1 MNAQHHLLAD
11 YIALGVGLLIL
22 GLVLRRLFRGGRD
35 RRVRNYDFG
44 NAARLALRRKRPEL
58 GSAELDLAWQ
68 ALRDY
73 FRICLRAGKRRVP
86 MPSQLADD
94 AWHSLILDTRR
105 YAHFCNSTFGRFL
118 HHLPD
123 QSDGERITPPRRR
136 VENNLAWKIG
146 RRFLPSHAAT
156 QLPLLFALD
165 ELTGIVDGFHYHVP
179 DPALVQAAAS
189 AGGDGDSGCSA
200 CGSDVGDGGSDG
212 GGDSGCNGSCSGGCS
227 GGCGGGGGGD

>member
-1 MNAQHHLLAD
+1 MHAQHHLLLPD

-22 GLVLRRLFRGGRD
+22 GLVLRRLFRSGRD
-35 RRVRNYDFG
+35 RRIRRYDFG

-58 GSAELDLAWQ
+58 DGAQLDLAWQ

-105 YAHFCNSTFGRFL
+105 YAQFCASSFGRFL

-123 QSDGERITPPRRR
+123 VSDGERITPPRRR
-136 VENNLAWKIG
+136 VEKNLAWKIG
-146 RRFLPSHAAT
+146 RRFLPNHTTT

-165 ELTGIVDGFHYHVP
+165 EVVGIGDGFSYHTP
-179 DPALVQAAAS
+179 DPALLRS
-189 AGGDGDSGCSA
+189 AGIDGSSGCSSSS
-200 CGSDVGDGGSDG
+200 CTSDGGDCGDSG
-212 GGDSGCNGSCSGGCS
+212 GGDSGCSGGCS
-227 GGCGGGGGGD
+227 GGCGGGD

>member
-1 MNAQHHLLAD
+1 MNAQAHLLPHT
-11 YIALGVGLLIL
+11 IALGAGLLIL

-35 RRVRNYDFG
+35 RQVRRYDFG

-58 GSAELDLAWQ
+58 DSAELDLAWQ

-73 FRICLRAGKRRVP
+73 FRICLRARRRRVP

-123 QSDGERITPPRRR
+123 QSDGARITPPRRR
-136 VENNLAWKIG
+136 VEANLAWRIG
-146 RRFLPSHAAT
+146 RRFLPNHAAT
-156 QLPLLFALD
+156 QLPLLFVLD
-165 ELTGIVDGFHYHVP
+165 ELTGIAGGFHYHAP
-179 DPALVQAAAS
+179 DPALLRA

-200 CGSDVGDGGSDG
+200 CGSDG
-212 GGDSGCNGSCSGGCS
+212 GGDSGCSGSCSGGCS

>member
-1 MNAQHHLLAD
+1 MNTQGHLLPD

-22 GLVLRRLFRGGRD
+22 GLVLHKLHRGGRD
-35 RRVRNYDFG
+35 RRIRRYDFG

-58 GSAELDLAWQ
+58 DSAQLELAWQ

-105 YAHFCNSTFGRFL
+105 YAQFCNSAFGRFL
-118 HHLPD
+118 HHLPE

-136 VENNLAWKIG
+136 VEKNLAWRIG
-146 RRFLPSHAAT
+146 RRFLPNHAAT
-156 QLPLLFALD
+156 RLPLLFVLD
-165 ELTGIVDGFHYHVP
+165 ELSGIADGFHYHLP
-179 DPALVQAAAS
+179 DPALVGAAAGS
-189 AGGDGDSGCSA
+189 GDGDSGCSA
-200 CGSDVGDGGSDG
+200 CGSD
-212 GGDSGCNGSCSGGCS
+212 GGDSGGGHSGCSGSCSGGCS